1 MKKIDAEQNT
11 EDRSSA
17 GQAEFAREEET
28 LAADGA
34 ASPVCGEEGAS
45 DLALSAEERKK
56 VSDKIRLKRNAKEY
70 LFVLSLIAWPIIQF
84 LVFWVYVNFESF
96 TLIFKVYKPLQ
107 GEYVWSG
114 VDDIV
119 KLFKEMVLGESPV
132 MNRAMW
138 NSVFS
143 IIPGLF
149 LILPLAFI
157 TAYAFYKHV
166 PGERLFRVVF
176 YLPSM
181 ISIVVL
187 TMCYKY
193 LFDPNFGS
201 IRLLF
206 ENVFGIEGLKW
217 LTPSTDNGLVWPL
230 IYLYCLWS
238 GLGSNVILMSG
249 AMQRIPKE
257 IAESAKLEGVGF
269 WREAWSITLPLTMT
283 TVSNF
288 IVLSVMGM
296 FSFMMQPMLLTNET
310 GGPEGMTQTIAMYV
324 YATTASGLESSM
336 KSAVTIGILFS
347 LLFGP
352 WVFVIKAL
360 LDKFTPKIEF

>member
-1 MKKIDAEQNT
+1 MTDNIEVKETQ
-11 EDRSSA
+11 EESA
-17 GQAEFAREEET
+17 
-28 LAADGA
+28 
-34 ASPVCGEEGAS
+34 
-45 DLALSAEERKK
+45 AEEKTDFILSDEERIRVSRKLKRRKK
-56 VSDKIRLKRNAKEY
+56 RNEY
-70 LFVLSLIAWPIIQF
+70 LFVVSLIAWPVIHF
-84 LVFWVYVNFESF
+84 LMFWLYVNIESF
-96 TLIFKVYKPLQ
+96 MRIFQTYSPIR

-114 VDDIV
+114 VDDLV
-119 KLFKEMVLGESPV
+119 RTFQQMVLGENEI

-149 LILPLAFI
+149 IILPLAFI

-166 PGERLFRVVF
+166 PGERLFRVLF

-193 LFDPNFGS
+193 LFDPTFGS

-206 ENVFGIEGLKW
+206 ENLFGVDWQW
-217 LTPSTDNGLVWPL
+217 LTPSTDNPLVWPL
-230 IYLYCLWS
+230 IYLYCVWA

-257 IAESAKLEGVGF
+257 IAESAKLEGISF

-288 IVLSVMGM
+288 IVLAIMGM
-296 FSFMMQPMLLTNET
+296 FSFLMQPMLLTSEG
-310 GGPEGMTQTIAMYV
+310 GGPEGMTLTVAMYV
-324 YATTASGLESSM
+324 FVRTNSGIESQA
-336 KSAVTIGILFS
+336 KSAITVGILFS
-347 LLFGP
+347 LLFG
-352 WVFVIKAL
+352 WVVLVAKVL

>member
-1 MKKIDAEQNT
+1 MKENVEIAEACESDIVLSDAERAKISKKI
-11 EDRSSA
+11 
-17 GQAEFAREEET
+17 
-28 LAADGA
+28 
-34 ASPVCGEEGAS
+34 
-45 DLALSAEERKK
+45 
-56 VSDKIRLKRNAKEY
+56 RNRRQRWEY
-70 LFVLSLIAWPIIQF
+70 LFVLSLIAWPIIHF
-84 LVFWVYVNFESF
+84 LLFWVYVNFESF
-96 TLIFKVYKPLQ
+96 TLIFKVYKPLE
-107 GEYVWSG
+107 GDYVWSG
-114 VDDIV
+114 TDDLV
-119 KLFKEMVLGESPV
+119 KIFREMVLGENEV

-149 LILPLAFI
+149 VILPLAFI

-187 TMCYKY
+187 TMSYKY
-193 LFDPNFGS
+193 LFDPNFGTV
-201 IRLLF
+201 RLLF
-206 ENVFGIEGLKW
+206 ENVFHVEGLKW
-217 LTPSTDNGLVWPL
+217 LTPSTDNPMVWPL
-230 IYLYCLWS
+230 IYLYCVWA

-257 IAESAKLEGVGF
+257 ISESAKLEGIGF

-288 IVLSVMGM
+288 IVLAVMGM
-296 FSFMMQPMLLTNET
+296 FSFMMQPMLLTNE
-310 GGPEGMTQTIAMYV
+310 GGGAEGMTQTVAMFVYV
-324 YATTASGLESSM
+324 RTNTGLESYA
-336 KSAVTIGILFS
+336 KSAATVGILFS
-347 LLFGP
+347 VLFGP
-352 WVFVIKAL
+352 WIFVVKVL

>member
-1 MKKIDAEQNT
+1 MTDNIEVKETQ
-11 EDRSSA
+11 EESA
-17 GQAEFAREEET
+17 
-28 LAADGA
+28 
-34 ASPVCGEEGAS
+34 
-45 DLALSAEERKK
+45 AEEKTDFILSDEERIRVSRKLKRRKK
-56 VSDKIRLKRNAKEY
+56 RNEY
-70 LFVLSLIAWPIIQF
+70 LFVVSLIAWPVIHF
-84 LVFWVYVNFESF
+84 LMFWLYVNIESF
-96 TLIFKVYKPLQ
+96 MRIFQTYSPIR

-114 VDDIV
+114 VDDLV
-119 KLFKEMVLGESPV
+119 RTFQQMVLGENEI

-149 LILPLAFI
+149 IILPLAFI

-166 PGERLFRVVF
+166 PGERLFRVLF

-193 LFDPNFGS
+193 LFDPTFGS

-206 ENVFGIEGLKW
+206 ENLFGVDWQW
-217 LTPSTDNGLVWPL
+217 LTPSTDNPLVWPL
-230 IYLYCLWS
+230 IYLYCVWA

-257 IAESAKLEGVGF
+257 IAESAKLEGIGF

-288 IVLSVMGM
+288 IVLAIMGM
-296 FSFMMQPMLLTNET
+296 FSFLMQPMLLTSEG
-310 GGPEGMTQTIAMYV
+310 GGPEGMTLTVAMYV
-324 YATTASGLESSM
+324 FVRTNSGIESQA
-336 KSAVTIGILFS
+336 KSAITVGILFS
-347 LLFGP
+347 LLFG
-352 WVFVIKAL
+352 WVVLVAKVL

>member
-1 MKKIDAEQNT
+1 MTDNIEVKETQEESAAEEKT
-11 EDRSSA
+11 DFILSDEDRIRVS
-17 GQAEFAREEET
+17 RK
-28 LAADGA
+28 LKR
-34 ASPVCGEEGAS
+34 
-45 DLALSAEERKK
+45 RKK
-56 VSDKIRLKRNAKEY
+56 RNEY
-70 LFVLSLIAWPIIQF
+70 LFVVSLIAWPVIHF
-84 LVFWVYVNFESF
+84 LMFWLYVNIESF
-96 TLIFKVYKPLQ
+96 MRIFQTYSPIR

-114 VDDIV
+114 VDDLV
-119 KLFKEMVLGESPV
+119 RTFQQMVLGENEI

-149 LILPLAFI
+149 IILPLAFI

-166 PGERLFRVVF
+166 PGERLFRVLF

-193 LFDPNFGS
+193 LFDPTFGS

-206 ENVFGIEGLKW
+206 ENLFGVDWQW
-217 LTPSTDNGLVWPL
+217 LTPSTDNPLVWPL
-230 IYLYCLWS
+230 IYLYCVWA

-257 IAESAKLEGVGF
+257 IAESAKLEGIGF

-288 IVLSVMGM
+288 IVLAIMGM
-296 FSFMMQPMLLTNET
+296 FSFLMQPMLLTSEG
-310 GGPEGMTQTIAMYV
+310 GGPEGMTLTVAMYV
-324 YATTASGLESSM
+324 FVRTNSGIESQA
-336 KSAVTIGILFS
+336 KSAITVGILFS
-347 LLFGP
+347 LLFG
-352 WVFVIKAL
+352 WVVLVAKVL

>member
-1 MKKIDAEQNT
+1 MTDNIEVKETQ
-11 EDRSSA
+11 EESA
-17 GQAEFAREEET
+17 
-28 LAADGA
+28 
-34 ASPVCGEEGAS
+34 
-45 DLALSAEERKK
+45 AEEKTDFILSDEERIRVSRKLKRRKK
-56 VSDKIRLKRNAKEY
+56 RNEY
-70 LFVLSLIAWPIIQF
+70 LFVVSLIAWPVIHF
-84 LVFWVYVNFESF
+84 LMFWLYVNIESF
-96 TLIFKVYKPLQ
+96 MRIFQTYSPTR

-114 VDDIV
+114 VDDLV
-119 KLFKEMVLGESPV
+119 RTFQQMVLGENEI

-149 LILPLAFI
+149 IILPLAFI

-166 PGERLFRVVF
+166 PGERLFRVLF

-193 LFDPNFGS
+193 LFDPTFGS

-206 ENVFGIEGLKW
+206 ENLFGVDWQW
-217 LTPSTDNGLVWPL
+217 LTPSTDNPLVWPL
-230 IYLYCLWS
+230 IYLYCVWA

-257 IAESAKLEGVGF
+257 IAESAKLEGIGF

-288 IVLSVMGM
+288 IVLAIMGM
-296 FSFMMQPMLLTNET
+296 FSFLMQPMLLTSEG
-310 GGPEGMTQTIAMYV
+310 GGPEGMTLTVAMYV
-324 YATTASGLESSM
+324 FVRTNSGIESQA
-336 KSAVTIGILFS
+336 KSAITVGILFS
-347 LLFGP
+347 LLFG
-352 WVFVIKAL
+352 WVVLVAKVL

>member
-1 MKKIDAEQNT
+1 MTDNIEVKETQ
-11 EDRSSA
+11 EESA
-17 GQAEFAREEET
+17 
-28 LAADGA
+28 
-34 ASPVCGEEGAS
+34 
-45 DLALSAEERKK
+45 AEEKTDFILSDEERIRVSRKLKRRKK
-56 VSDKIRLKRNAKEY
+56 RNEY
-70 LFVLSLIAWPIIQF
+70 LFVVSLIAWPVIHF
-84 LVFWVYVNFESF
+84 LMFWLYVNIESF
-96 TLIFKVYKPLQ
+96 MRIFQTYSPIR

-114 VDDIV
+114 VDDLV
-119 KLFKEMVLGESPV
+119 RTFQQMVLGENET

-149 LILPLAFI
+149 IILPLAFI

-166 PGERLFRVVF
+166 PGERLFRVLF

-193 LFDPNFGS
+193 LFDPTFGS

-206 ENVFGIEGLKW
+206 ENLFGVDWQW
-217 LTPSTDNGLVWPL
+217 LTPSTDNPLVWPL
-230 IYLYCLWS
+230 IYLYCVWA

-257 IAESAKLEGVGF
+257 IAESAKLEGIGF

-288 IVLSVMGM
+288 IVLAIMGM
-296 FSFMMQPMLLTNET
+296 FSFLMQPMLLTSEG
-310 GGPEGMTQTIAMYV
+310 GGPEGMTLTVAMYV
-324 YATTASGLESSM
+324 FVRTNSGIESQA
-336 KSAVTIGILFS
+336 KSAITVGILFS
-347 LLFGP
+347 LLFG
-352 WVFVIKAL
+352 WVVLVAKVL

>member
-1 MKKIDAEQNT
+1 MDNNKTLTETKETTDAALSDAE
-11 EDRSSA
+11 RA
-17 GQAEFAREEET
+17 
-28 LAADGA
+28 
-34 ASPVCGEEGAS
+34 
-45 DLALSAEERKK
+45 K
-56 VSDKIRLKRNAKEY
+56 VSRRIKNRRKRWEY
-70 LFVLSLIAWPIIQF
+70 LFVLSLVAWPIIHF
-84 LVFWVYVNFESF
+84 LVFWLYVNFESF
-96 TLIFKVYKPLQ
+96 TLIFKTYKPLE
-107 GEYVWSG
+107 GKYVWSG
-114 VDDIV
+114 VNDV
-119 KLFKEMVLGESPV
+119 VRTFREMVLGDNPV
-132 MNRAMW
+132 MQRAMW

-149 LILPLAFI
+149 IILPLAFI

-166 PGERLFRVVF
+166 PGERLYRVLF

-193 LFDPNFGS
+193 LFDPNFGT

-206 ENVFGIEGLKW
+206 ENVFGIKGLKW
-217 LTPSTDNGLVWPL
+217 LTPSTDNRLVWPL
-230 IYLYCLWS
+230 IYIYCVWA

-257 IAESAKLEGVGF
+257 ISESAKLEGIGF
-269 WREAWSITLPLTMT
+269 WREARSITLPLTMT

-296 FSFMMQPMLLTNET
+296 FGFLMQPMLLTNES
-310 GGPEGMTQTIAMYV
+310 GGPEGMTMTIAMYV
-324 YATTASGLESSM
+324 YVRTNTGIESYA
-336 KSAVTIGILFS
+336 KSAATVGILFS
-347 LLFGP
+347 LMFGP
-352 WVFVIKAL
+352 IVFIVKLL

>member
-1 MKKIDAEQNT
+1 MTDNIEVKETQ
-11 EDRSSA
+11 EESA
-17 GQAEFAREEET
+17 
-28 LAADGA
+28 
-34 ASPVCGEEGAS
+34 
-45 DLALSAEERKK
+45 AEEKTDFILSDEERIRVSRKLKRRKK
-56 VSDKIRLKRNAKEY
+56 RNEY
-70 LFVLSLIAWPIIQF
+70 LFVVSLIAWPVLHF
-84 LVFWVYVNFESF
+84 LLFWLYVNIESF
-96 TLIFKVYKPLQ
+96 MRIFQTYSPIR

-114 VDDIV
+114 VDDLV
-119 KLFKEMVLGESPV
+119 RTFQQMVLGENET

-149 LILPLAFI
+149 IILPLAFI

-166 PGERLFRVVF
+166 PGERLFRVLF

-193 LFDPNFGS
+193 LFDPTFGS

-206 ENVFGIEGLKW
+206 ENLFGVDWQW
-217 LTPSTDNGLVWPL
+217 LTPSTDNPLVWPL
-230 IYLYCLWS
+230 IYLYCVWA

-257 IAESAKLEGVGF
+257 IAESAKLEGIGF

-288 IVLSVMGM
+288 IVLAIMGM
-296 FSFMMQPMLLTNET
+296 FSFLMQPMLLTSEG
-310 GGPEGMTQTIAMYV
+310 GGPEGMTLTVAMYV
-324 YATTASGLESSM
+324 FVRTNSGIESQA
-336 KSAVTIGILFS
+336 KSAITVGILFS
-347 LLFGP
+347 LLFG
-352 WVFVIKAL
+352 WVVLVAKVL